1 MASQTFNVGDVLT
14 AAQMNQIGKDSD
26 WITISSFS
34 NGWTAGSVT
43 PQYRKIGNRVF
54 LRGRINPGTNGATA
68 FTLPSSPTNYRP
80 STTIVVPATNSSVDR
95 IAIQIDSSGNVQS
108 TGSSA
113 AVNTSL
119 DGVIF
124 LTD

>member
-1 MASQTFNVGDVLT
+1 MATFTTGQVLT
-14 AAQMNQIGKDSD
+14 AAQMNQIGDDSG

-43 PQYRKIGNRVF
+43 PQYRRIGNRVQM
-54 LRGRINPGTNGATA
+54 RGRINPGTNGATA
-68 FTLPSSPTNYRP
+68 FTLPASPVNYRP
-80 STTIVVPATNSSVDR
+80 TTVIVVPATNSSVDR
-95 IAIQIDSSGNVQS
+95 IAIQIDASGNVQS
-108 TGSSA
+108 TGSAS

-124 LTD
+124 LVD